1 MKNNFRILKVLN
13 NNIVLAY
20 DLENKYETILI
31 GKGIGFSKKE
41 SKKTYIPL
49 DKIQKSFVAEDEKT
63 KTEYFNI
70 AKNIDERIIDI
81 TENIIIEAEK
91 KLGKLNTHIHVILTD
106 HIAFAIERVKMGLNI
121 NNPFINEIEIL
132 YKDEFIIAKAGV
144 DIIKTELDIDLG
156 FGEIGFIAMHLHS
169 SRNNV
174 NVKETM
180 KNTRILNEIIEII
193 EKNLDIEFNKSEY
206 TYKRLVNHIQGA
218 LERIRLKKNVN
229 NPILEN
235 IKEDF
240 SESFKIIRKIQ
251 KKIEDEYELEVNEQ
265 ELGYMAIHVERLK
278 INN

>member
-41 SKKTYIPL
+41 NKKTYIPL

-63 KTEYFNI
+63 KNEYFNI
-70 AKNIDERIIDI
+70 AKNIDQRIIEL

-91 KLGKLNTHIHVILTD
+91 KLGKLNSHIHIILTD

-121 NNPFINEIEIL
+121 NNPFIDEIQIL
-132 YKDEFIIAKAGV
+132 YKDEFLIAKTGV
-144 DIIKTELDIDLG
+144 DIIKSKLGVDLG

-193 EKNLDIEFNKSEY
+193 ETNLGIKFNKSEY
-206 TYKRLVNHIQGA
+206 TYKRLINHIQGA
-218 LERIRLKKNVN
+218 LERIRVGKNVN
-229 NPILEN
+229 NPLLN
-235 IKEDF
+235 SIKKDF
-240 SESFKIIRKIQ
+240 SESFKLIRKIQ
-251 KKIEDEYELEVNEQ
+251 KKIEEEYEIEVSEQ

>member
-41 SKKTYIPL
+41 NKKTYIPL
-49 DKIQKSFVAEDEKT
+49 NKIQKSFVAEDEKT
-63 KTEYFNI
+63 KKEYFNI
-70 AKNIDERIIDI
+70 AKNIDERIIEI
-81 TENIIIEAEK
+81 TENIIMEAEK
-91 KLGKLNTHIHVILTD
+91 KLGKLNSHIHIILTD

-132 YKDEFIIAKAGV
+132 YKDEFLIAKDGV
-144 DIIKTELDIDLG
+144 QMIKSELDIDLG

-193 EKNLDIEFNKSEY
+193 EINLNIKFNKSEY

-218 LERIRLKKNVN
+218 LERIRLGKNVN
-229 NPILEN
+229 NPILN
-235 IKEDF
+235 SIKEDF
-240 SESFKIIRKIQ
+240 RESFKIIRKIQ
-251 KKIEDEYELEVNEQ
+251 KKIEEEYELEVSEQ

>member
-41 SKKTYIPL
+41 NKKTYIPL

-63 KTEYFNI
+63 KNEYFNI
-70 AKNIDERIIDI
+70 AKNIDQRIIEL

-91 KLGKLNTHIHVILTD
+91 KLGELNSHIHIILTD

-121 NNPFINEIEIL
+121 NNPFIDEIQIL
-132 YKDEFIIAKAGV
+132 YKDEFLIAKTGV
-144 DIIKTELDIDLG
+144 DIIKSKLGVDLG

-193 EKNLDIEFNKSEY
+193 ETNLGIKFNKSEY
-206 TYKRLVNHIQGA
+206 TYKRLINHIQGA
-218 LERIRLKKNVN
+218 LERIRVGKNVN
-229 NPILEN
+229 NPLLN
-235 IKEDF
+235 SIKKDF
-240 SESFKIIRKIQ
+240 RESFKLIRKIQ
-251 KKIEDEYELEVNEQ
+251 KKIEEEYEIEVSEQ

>member
-41 SKKTYIPL
+41 NKKTYIPL
-49 DKIQKSFVAEDEKT
+49 DNIQKSFVAEDEKT
-63 KTEYFNI
+63 KNEYFNI
-70 AKNIDERIIDI
+70 AKNIDQRIIEL

-91 KLGKLNTHIHVILTD
+91 KLGELNSHIHIILTD

-121 NNPFINEIEIL
+121 NNPFIDEIQIL
-132 YKDEFIIAKAGV
+132 YKDEFLIAKTGV
-144 DIIKTELDIDLG
+144 DIIKSKLGVDLG

-193 EKNLDIEFNKSEY
+193 ETNLGIKFNKSEY
-206 TYKRLVNHIQGA
+206 TYKRLINHIQGA
-218 LERIRLKKNVN
+218 LERIRVGKNVN
-229 NPILEN
+229 NPLLN
-235 IKEDF
+235 SIKKDF
-240 SESFKIIRKIQ
+240 SESFKLIRKIQ
-251 KKIEDEYELEVNEQ
+251 KKIEEEYEIEVSEQ

>member
-41 SKKTYIPL
+41 NKKTYIPL
-49 DKIQKSFVAEDEKT
+49 NKIQKSFVAEDEKT
-63 KTEYFNI
+63 KKEYFNI
-70 AKNIDERIIDI
+70 AKNIDERIIEI
-81 TENIIIEAEK
+81 TENIIMESEK
-91 KLGKLNTHIHVILTD
+91 KLGKLNSHIHIILTD

-132 YKDEFIIAKAGV
+132 YKDEFLIAKDGV
-144 DIIKTELDIDLG
+144 QMIKSELDIDLG

-193 EKNLDIEFNKSEY
+193 EINLNIKFNKSEY

-218 LERIRLKKNVN
+218 LERIRLGKNVN
-229 NPILEN
+229 NPILN
-235 IKEDF
+235 SIKEDF
-240 SESFKIIRKIQ
+240 RESFKIIRKIQ
-251 KKIEDEYELEVNEQ
+251 KKIEEEYELEVSEQ